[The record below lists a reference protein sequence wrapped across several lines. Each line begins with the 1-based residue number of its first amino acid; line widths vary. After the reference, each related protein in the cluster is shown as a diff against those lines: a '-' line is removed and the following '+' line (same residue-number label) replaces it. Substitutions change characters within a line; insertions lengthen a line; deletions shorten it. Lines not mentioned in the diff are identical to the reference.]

1 MVLSIPKAPPETH
14 PANPMPIGEAV
25 LDNPMLSSLLTD
37 HSGLALAGG
46 AVRRFPPDIGP
57 LSGIP
62 HQSPQ
67 HYEDLRSLTAPGA
80 MAVLFLDQP
89 ATPPAGW
96 TLVRDGKI
104 DQMVCTG
111 CVQRPA
117 RLLPLEAE
125 MRRLDAA
132 DAHAMVALAKLTEP
146 GPFHLRTHE
155 LGSFFGIFHGC
166 RLMAMSGQRLKMPG
180 FIEVSAVCTHPEA
193 RGRGYAAALMS
204 TVMEEI
210 RAHGK
215 TPMLHSFAHN
225 ANAIAVYKSL
235 GFTRR
240 RSFEL
245 AVLRND
251 A

>member
-1 MVLSIPKAPPETH
+1 MAISIPTQPPRTYAPSSI
-14 PANPMPIGEAV
+14 ASGEAL
-25 LDNPMLSSLLTD
+25 LDNPMLNSLLTD
-37 HSGLALAGG
+37 HSGLALVSG
-46 AVRRFPPDIGP
+46 AVRRFPAEIGP
-57 LSGIP
+57 LAGIP
-62 HQSPQ
+62 DQSAQ
-67 HYEDLRSLTAPGA
+67 HYEDLRTLAGPDGVV
-80 MAVLFLDQP
+80 VLFLDHP

-96 TLVRDGKI
+96 TLLRDGQI
-104 DQMVCTG
+104 DQMICTG
-111 CVQRPA
+111 HSQRPA

-125 MRRLDAA
+125 MRRLNAD

-146 GPFHLRTHE
+146 GPFHLRTHQ

-166 RLMAMSGQRLKMPG
+166 RLMAMAGQRMKFPRHV
-180 FIEVSAVCTHPEA
+180 EVSAVCTHPDA

-210 RAHGK
+210 RAQGK
-215 TPMLHSFAHN
+215 TPILHTFAHN
-225 ANAIAVYKSL
+225 VNAIAVYRSL
-235 GFTRR
+235 GYELR